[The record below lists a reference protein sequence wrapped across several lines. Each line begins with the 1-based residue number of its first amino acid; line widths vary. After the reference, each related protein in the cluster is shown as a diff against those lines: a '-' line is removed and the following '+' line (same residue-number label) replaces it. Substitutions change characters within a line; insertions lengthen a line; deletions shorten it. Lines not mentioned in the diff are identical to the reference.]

1 MEGGEMQMSPR
12 SFRLC
17 REQQGHGRY
26 GIICAL
32 MKNIRFGLLPQIAL
46 AIILGIALGGFVPS
60 QLVRCANTFS
70 SVFDQFIKFMVPLI
84 IVGLVAP
91 AIAETGR
98 GAGRMLLMTVS
109 LAYAS
114 TLFAGFLG
122 YFVSVETFPSLVSS
136 DAAKAVGEAAK
147 TFPSY
152 VTIKIPPMLDV
163 MSALVISFILGL
175 GMIFAESDIL
185 KRGFIEFRAVI
196 TKTISVALVPLLP
209 FYIFA
214 IFLDMTAAGRTKTVL
229 AAFAAIIA
237 VFTLLTFAV
246 ILVQFCIAGAIAKK
260 NPFKA
265 IVTMLPA
272 YLTALGTSSSAA
284 TIPVTRAQT
293 IKNGVRPEVADF
305 VIPLC
310 ATVHLAGSTIKLV
323 ACAVALLLMENAA
336 DQINLTTFAGFIA
349 MVGVVMVAAPGV
361 PGGAVMA
368 ALGILESILGFDQ
381 AQLALMITLYVATDS
396 IGTACNIT
404 GDGAIAMIMDRIHA
418 RPAADAIRHP
428 TGQGVNP

>member
-1 MEGGEMQMSPR
+1 
-12 SFRLC
+12 
-17 REQQGHGRY
+17 
-26 GIICAL
+26 
-32 MKNIRFGLLPQIAL
+32 MKNIRFGLLPRIAL
-46 AIILGIALGGFVPS
+46 AIVLGIALGAFVPA
-60 QLVRCANTFS
+60 QVVRFANTFAS
-70 SVFDQFIKFMVPLI
+70 IFDQFIKFMVPLI

-91 AIAETGR
+91 AIAETGH
-98 GAGRMLLMTVS
+98 GAGRMLLLTVT
-109 LAYAS
+109 LAYIS

-122 YFVSVETFPSLVSS
+122 YFVSVGTFPALVSG

-147 TFPSY
+147 TFAPY
-152 VTIKIPPMLDV
+152 VTIKIPAILDV

-175 GMIFAESDIL
+175 GMIFAKSEIL
-185 KRGFIEFRAVI
+185 KHGFIEFRAII
-196 TKTISVALVPLLP
+196 TKAISTALVPLLP

-214 IFLDMTAAGRTKTVL
+214 IFLDMTAAGKTKTVL
-229 AAFAAIIA
+229 SAFAAIIA
-237 VFTLLTFAV
+237 VFTLLTFVA
-246 ILVQFCIAGAIAKK
+246 IFVQFCVAGAIAKK

-265 IVTMLPA
+265 VLAMLPA

-293 IKNGVRPEVADF
+293 VKNGVRPEIADF
-305 VIPLC
+305 VVPLC
-310 ATVHLAGSTIKLV
+310 ATVHLSGSTVKLV
-323 ACAVALLLMENAA
+323 SCAVALLLMEGAT

-404 GDGAIAMIMDRIHA
+404 GDGAIAMIVDRLSPVSRKSA
-418 RPAADAIRHP
+418 
-428 TGQGVNP
+428 